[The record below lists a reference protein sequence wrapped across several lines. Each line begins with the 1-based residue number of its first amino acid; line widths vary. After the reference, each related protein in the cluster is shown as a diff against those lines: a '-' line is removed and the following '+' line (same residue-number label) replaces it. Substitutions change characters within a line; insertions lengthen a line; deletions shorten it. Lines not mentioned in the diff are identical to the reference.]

1 MNLITKK
8 EIYEISEFNGLN
20 LPNSEINKLIP
31 ILKKILS
38 DLETLDNL
46 ISSDLSPT
54 YKLNVGENSNEKK
67 WYMLSLDFWI
77 I

>member
-67 WYMLSLDFWI
+67 
-77 I
+77 